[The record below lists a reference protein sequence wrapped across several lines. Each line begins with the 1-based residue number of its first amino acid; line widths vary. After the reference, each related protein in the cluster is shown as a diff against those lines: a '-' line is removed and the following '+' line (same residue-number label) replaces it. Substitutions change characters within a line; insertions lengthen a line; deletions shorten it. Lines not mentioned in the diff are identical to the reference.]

1 MCRILNSYVEFEFS
15 TIYTCTVHLH
25 ENTAYKQQECK
36 TVSAAWVVFSHYVG
50 TGRFLRRENTPVQHE
65 AFARVLCTL
74 SSADALCKYIC
85 TNSCAQNRR
94 ILKKNG
100 YGFFVFFCMSS
111 SVEIWF

>member
-1 MCRILNSYVEFEFS
+1 MVDEAATMEPESHSLHTIL
-15 TIYTCTVHLH
+15 YTCTVHLH

-36 TVSAAWVVFSHYVG
+36 TVSAALVVFSHCVG
-50 TGRFLRRENTPVQHE
+50 PVGFLRRENTPVQHE

-100 YGFFVFFCMSS
+100 YRFFV
-111 SVEIWF
+111 